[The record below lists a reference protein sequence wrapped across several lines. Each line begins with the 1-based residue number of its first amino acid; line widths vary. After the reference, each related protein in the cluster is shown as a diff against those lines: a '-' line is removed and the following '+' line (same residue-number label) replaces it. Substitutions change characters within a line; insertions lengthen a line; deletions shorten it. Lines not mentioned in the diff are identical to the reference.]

1 MGAKVQGPDGK
12 DHLVSMG
19 SYGIGPSRVV
29 AAIIEASHDDDGI
42 VWPQSAA
49 PFDLAIINMKAG
61 DSACDAVCEPIYHA
75 LTKAGR
81 DVLYD
86 DSAQSAGAKFAT
98 HDLVG
103 LPWQIIAGP
112 RGVAAG
118 TVEVKNRKTGA
129 RENLSPDEAINRFA
143 GR

>member
-1 MGAKVQGPDGK
+1 
-12 DHLVSMG
+12 
-19 SYGIGPSRVV
+19 
-29 AAIIEASHDDDGI
+29 
-42 VWPQSAA
+42 
-49 PFDLAIINMKAG
+49 
-61 DSACDAVCEPIYHA
+61 VCEQIYHA
-75 LTKAGR
+75 LTAAGR

-129 RENLSPDEAINRFA
+129 RENLSPHEAINRFA